1 MGGEGARILVVDDQE
16 EIRDLTAAILTGEGY
31 EVSTACN
38 GEEALSAAYRQ
49 RFDLILLDINMPGM
63 DGWETLRLTRADDDL
78 ATVPVVLF
86 SIRGEVRNKI
96 QGMQLGARGY
106 ITKPFTM
113 DELIAGVRRHLEGG
127 PGVTGALTDDAR
139 SG

>member
-16 EIRDLTAAILTGEGY
+16 EIRDLTAAILTADGHA
-31 EVSTACN
+31 VTTACN
-38 GEEALSAAYRQ
+38 GEEALSAAYRE

-63 DGWETLRLTRADDDL
+63 DGWETLRLSRADDDL
-78 ATVPVVLF
+78 ASVPIVLF
-86 SIRGEVRNKI
+86 SVRGEVLNKV
-96 QGMQLGARGY
+96 QAMQLGARGY

-113 DELIAGVRRHLEGG
+113 DELTSGVRRHLAGG
-127 PGVTGALTDDAR
+127 DGSAGAVSDDAR